1 MILHCNNSNNTPHLS
16 FITLLLHSSSSLH
29 CFVGTL
35 LLFPS
40 LRCCNTPPLPFITSL
55 QLSSSSL
62 HYFVTV
68 FNAFSLLAIII
79 KGREG
84 VAFTWK
90 NIIKHAS
97 RTCRVV
103 SAFPGTPVPPDLL
116 NISPPLRRGQG
127 PRGPIPLYIWFCN
140 FVPPPVNPF
149 VYCNL

>member
-116 NISPPLRRGQG
+116 NISPPSTKRSRSKG
-127 PRGPIPLYIWFCN
+127 PNPSLYLI
-140 FVPPPVNPF
+140 
-149 VYCNL
+149 L